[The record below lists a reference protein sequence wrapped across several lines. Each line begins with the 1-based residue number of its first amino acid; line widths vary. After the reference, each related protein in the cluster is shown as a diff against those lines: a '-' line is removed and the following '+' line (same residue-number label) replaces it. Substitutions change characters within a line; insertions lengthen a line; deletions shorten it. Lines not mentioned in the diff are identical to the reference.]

1 MGEFGQL
8 LRQLREAQGQSID
21 SVSQATRIPS
31 RHLIALEAEQFQSVP
46 SDASARGFVRLL
58 AKHYRKDAQEL
69 LRFYERSS
77 VDPHGGRAPMTPLAQ
92 TNTTIFKVQSGR
104 RHAGLGMGVG
114 LIVMVLLMFGWM
126 RGMQEPVGQV
136 QVAHSAAKVEKAPAP
151 RPTSPPT
158 TLPTTL
164 KDKPRSTEEQ
174 KVMAAAPPSIQ
185 PSAPLKSEPAV
196 TPAVTLPDSTPK
208 EPALPPLRLEIEAH
222 EQSWV
227 QATLDGGEMKEAL
240 LQTGERLTWTA
251 TEQMELTIGNAGG
264 LALSFNGQSLATLG
278 EPGQVVRL
286 HLTKDG
292 LEHVRRYAP
301 PRPPQPP
308 PSTLSTPAPP
318 APSTFAF

>member
-1 MGEFGQL
+1 
-8 LRQLREAQGQSID
+8 
-21 SVSQATRIPS
+21 
-31 RHLIALEAEQFQSVP
+31 
-46 SDASARGFVRLL
+46 VRLL
-58 AKHYRKDAQEL
+58 ARHYRTDAQEL
-69 LRFYERSS
+69 LRYYERS
-77 VDPHGGRAPMTPLAQ
+77 VDPHGGRAPPPPLAQ

-114 LIVMVLLMFGWM
+114 LIVVVLLLFGWM

-136 QVAHSAAKVEKAPAP
+136 PAAHSAARVETRVDKGTAP
-151 RPTSPPT
+151 RPTNPPATPSPVTPQ
-158 TLPTTL
+158 
-164 KDKPRSTEEQ
+164 DKPRPSHPSEDQ
-174 KVMAAAPPSIQ
+174 KVMALAVPPRV
-185 PSAPLKSEPAV
+185 PLKSEPAV
-196 TPAVTLPDSTPK
+196 APAMTLPDSTPK
-208 EPALPPLRLEIEAH
+208 VPDLPPLRLEIEAH

-240 LQTGERLTWTA
+240 LQAGERLTWTA
-251 TEQMELTIGNAGG
+251 TEQMELTVGNAGG
-264 LALSFNGQSLATLG
+264 LTLSFNGQSLATLG

-292 LEHVRRYAP
+292 LEHVRRFAP

>member
-8 LRQLREAQGQSID
+8 LRRLREAQGQSIE
-21 SVSQATRIPS
+21 SVTQATRIPS
-31 RHLIALEAEQFQSVP
+31 HHLLALESEQFQSVP

-58 AKHYRKDAQEL
+58 ARHYRLDPQEL
-69 LRFYERSS
+69 LRSYERS
-77 VDPHGGRAPMTPLAQ
+77 VDPHGGRAPQLSLAQ

-114 LIVMVLLMFGWM
+114 LIVVVLLLFGWM

-136 QVAHSAAKVEKAPAP
+136 PAAHSVARVEKAAVP
-151 RPTSPPT
+151 RPTSPPAT
-158 TLPTTL
+158 PPAIPQE
-164 KDKPRSTEEQ
+164 KPRPSEQQ
-174 KVMAAAPPSIQ
+174 KVMASAVPPTV
-185 PSAPLKSEPAV
+185 PLKSETAVAPAV
-196 TPAVTLPDSTPK
+196 MLPDSPPK
-208 EPALPPLRLEIEAH
+208 ATELPPLRLEIEAH

-240 LQTGERLTWTA
+240 LQAGERLTWTA
-251 TEQMELTIGNAGG
+251 TNQMELTIGNAGG

-292 LEHVRRYAP
+292 LEHVRRFAP

-308 PSTLSTPAPP
+308 PSTMSTPSPP

>member
-8 LRQLREAQGQSID
+8 LRQLREAQGQSVD

-31 RHLIALEAEQFQSVP
+31 RHLLALESEQFQSVP

-58 AKHYRKDAQEL
+58 AQHYRMDAQEL
-69 LRFYERSS
+69 LRHYERSS

-114 LIVMVLLMFGWM
+114 LIVVILLLFGWM

-136 QVAHSAAKVEKAPAP
+136 PVVHSAAKVEKAPSP
-151 RPTSPPT
+151 RQTSPPA
-158 TLPTTL
+158 TLPQVTPL
-164 KDKPRSTEEQ
+164 DEPHPTEEQ
-174 KVMAAAPPSIQ
+174 KVVASAPAVQ
-185 PSAPLKSEPAV
+185 PSVPPKSEPAV
-196 TPAVTLPDSTPK
+196 APVVTVPDNTPM
-208 EPALPPLRLEIEAH
+208 EPVLPPLRLEIEAH
-222 EQSWV
+222 EESWV

-251 TEQMELTIGNAGG
+251 TEQMELTLGNAGG